1 MQDDL
6 QQSISG
12 VEDRSPRDLP
22 PRYRGAEIASRIQR
36 REWDFSKGVK

>member
-22 PRYRGAEIASRIQR
+22 PQCRDAEIAIRIQR
-36 REWDFSKGVK
+36 RAWDFSKGVK